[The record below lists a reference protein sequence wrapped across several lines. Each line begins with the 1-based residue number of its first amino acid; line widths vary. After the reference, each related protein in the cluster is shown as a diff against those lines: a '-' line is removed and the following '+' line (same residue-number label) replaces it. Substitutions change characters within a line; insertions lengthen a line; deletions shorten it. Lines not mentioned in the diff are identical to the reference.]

1 MCYNAFTALGA
12 LPGRFEGLLP
22 MFTKVLLSAATAATI
37 SFLFVLCAIVFTDWD
52 GNSNVAE
59 KTQIGCY
66 EGVDH
71 GEIVC
76 LAPKTQ
82 TSLGYLGENILL
94 GLCTMWVVVIVMLP
108 ILPSERPKET
118 IKVLRDRSY
127 IHKNTPLVLN
137 TSLEQE
143 RQPLLPGIDG

>member
-1 MCYNAFTALGA
+1 
-12 LPGRFEGLLP
+12 
-22 MFTKVLLSAATAATI
+22 MFKKVLLSAAVAATV

-76 LAPKTQ
+76 LAPKMQ

-94 GLCTMWVVVIVMLP
+94 GLCTMWVVVIV
-108 ILPSERPKET
+108 ILPTLSSEEPKVIT
-118 IKVLRDRSY
+118 KVLRDRSY
-127 IHKNTPLVLN
+127 VFENTPLILDKPLAV
-137 TSLEQE
+137 EEE